1 MVAVL
6 KTTYCFLSVNFPG
19 RYLQHHAVSLRCIY
33 CAFLSTLLQIVH
45 NFRIVCTVYHCLV
58 YLLFVMLA
66 VNKSLEIELA
76 VCTYLYRSKILK
88 HFKLRIR
95 YSHAFFKETVS
106 RDLVLRDGYTR
117 FGSKRQSPLTLH

>member
-19 RYLQHHAVSLRCIY
+19 RFLQHHAVSLRCIY
-33 CAFLSTLLQIVH
+33 CAFLSTLLQIVF
-45 NFRIVCTVYHCLV
+45 NFRIECTRTVYHCLV

-95 YSHAFFKETVS
+95 YSHAFFNPLEP
-106 RDLVLRDGYTR
+106 
-117 FGSKRQSPLTLH
+117 KRP